1 MMLQR
6 RNHFSPFGE
15 LRQMQ
20 DGPYVAAFR
29 HLPPRGHRKA
39 KAMMLQRRNQVL
51 QPLR

>member
-20 DGPYVAAFR
+20 ENMDRMWRRFVLA
-29 HLPPRGHRKA
+29 PPRR
-39 KAMMLQRRNQVL
+39 
-51 QPLR
+51 